1 MHYIIQIF
9 ELIRDTY
16 VPYCHQTR
24 QNTAI
29 FKRIV
34 CQVFANVNGGESYAI
49 A

>member
-1 MHYIIQIF
+1 MY
-9 ELIRDTY
+9 LIAIKEK
-16 VPYCHQTR
+16 